1 MRASTVRW
9 LLTLAVAVTCLAL
22 GRTLLGGAG
31 AAAGVV
37 PTLTLLLVALAVDA
51 WVLCPLAGSL
61 AATGVS
67 LLGLGWAWAA
77 LQAPALGWQMAAAG
91 PLVGAAAWQRRL
103 RDRQLHRL
111 RQALDDLQ
119 EQHTVRRQAIAL
131 ASQTSEGLRKKLARY
146 TQLQSIAEELS
157 NLTDLTAIATVAV
170 ERAFALIGKSDLCL
184 LFLVDPER
192 QALALV
198 ASKRREAMPSVRAKH
213 GDQFDRHVLRTH
225 HPLLVNDTR
234 RDFRFTVAVS
244 REREVGSVIACPLMA
259 GQSPAGVLRLDSAS
273 PGAYTQD
280 DLRFLDILLDLVG
293 TAITNARLFAR
304 TQQLAVTDSLTG
316 LALRRPFLEQLAREL
331 TRSGRSREPVSV
343 LLLDVDHFKA
353 YNDTF
358 GHTAGDLILRRVA
371 DVLRAAVP
379 PGGTVGRYGGEEF
392 VVLLPK
398 LARPQAS
405 EVAERVRRSVEQELQ
420 GSPREAERRAAHAG
434 RTLPEVEPGE
444 GVTVSVGVAAFP
456 DDAQGDLELIRT
468 ADQRLYQAKHA
479 GRNVVISS

>member
-1 MRASTVRW
+1 
-9 LLTLAVAVTCLAL
+9 
-22 GRTLLGGAG
+22 
-31 AAAGVV
+31 V
-37 PTLTLLLVALAVDA
+37 PTLTLLLIALAVDA
-51 WVLCPLAGSL
+51 SVLCPLAGSL

-91 PLVGAAAWQRRL
+91 PLFGAAVWQRRL
-103 RDRQLHRL
+103 RDRRLHRL
-111 RQALDDLQ
+111 RQTLDDLQ

-131 ASQTSEGLRKKLARY
+131 AGQTSEGLRKKLARY

-192 QALALV
+192 QELALV

-225 HPLLVNDTR
+225 RPLLVNDTR

-293 TAITNARLFAR
+293 TALTNARLFAR

-331 TRSGRSREPVSV
+331 TRSGRSR
-343 LLLDVDHFKA
+343 
-353 YNDTF
+353 
-358 GHTAGDLILRRVA
+358 
-371 DVLRAAVP
+371 
-379 PGGTVGRYGGEEF
+379 GTVT
-392 VVLLPK
+392 P
-398 LARPQAS
+398 S
-405 EVAERVRRSVEQELQ
+405 SNQ
-420 GSPREAERRAAHAG
+420 GSGGNEKRP
-434 RTLPEVEPGE
+434 
-444 GVTVSVGVAAFP
+444 VTVKPMPFRSP
-456 DDAQGDLELIRT
+456 DPCSTRRT
-468 ADQRLYQAKHA
+468 
-479 GRNVVISS
+479 SSESRSMCCAMA